1 MADFL
6 LAVAVSA
13 GVFLA
18 LAVLAMDGFRRGDF
32 SGESLA
38 RALHKDL
45 AEEAAKHARHD
56 PKTGRGAG

>member
-6 LAVAVSA
+6 LAVVVSA
-13 GVFLA
+13 GVFTA
-18 LAVLAMDGFRRGDF
+18 LAVLAVDGFKRGDF

-38 RALHKDL
+38 RALQKDL
-45 AEEAAKHARHD
+45 EEEAAKHARRD